1 MRILPFIVST
11 IVTVGLVWALN
22 KPWGDKVP
30 MPLGKFLSPQHGFW
44 QNAEDVNHNFSANL
58 QFPDLKGKVDVYF
71 DDRLVPHVFAS
82 EEDDLYFVQGYL
94 HAKFR
99 LFQMDLQT
107 KVAEGRAS
115 EIAGEKAIPM
125 DRESRRGGMRHAAEN
140 ALAEMEK
147 DPEAKAFYSAYT
159 KGINA
164 YINSLKESEIPV
176 EYKILNFKPEPWT
189 NLRTALL
196 LKMMAKMLAWGTE
209 SDLAASNARNIFTDE
224 QMKALYPEVQDS
236 LLPIIPKGTVF
247 DKPGIVP
254 VKPAIADSVYF
265 KTQKTIAAAENFK
278 PDIDNGSNNWVVAGS
293 KTRSGAPILANDPHL
308 ELSLPS
314 IWYEMQ
320 LTTPRHNVY
329 GVTLPGSPFI
339 IIGFNDSIA
348 WGVTNAQRDVKD
360 FYEITFKDK
369 QRKEYQ
375 YNGEWKPTRQVIEEI
390 KIKGKPSVFD
400 TVIYTHYG
408 PVMFDESYTNGLS
421 GDKNLAVRW
430 VGYEP
435 GNDGKA
441 FHQLNHAENYNQYVL
456 AISNMICPAQNFV
469 FASKTGDIAIWQ
481 QGLFP
486 ARWEGQGLYTM
497 PGKDSSFEWQGF
509 IPKNENPH
517 ALNPA
522 RGFLESANQRPV
534 DATYPYFIPGSYM
547 TPRGIA
553 IEHYLNNMTA
563 ITPQDMMALQNNYFN
578 VTAQDIVPFFLKY
591 VDESRL
597 NESAKKYINELKG
610 WDYFATAISK
620 GQTIYQTWFDSLKVA
635 LWYDE
640 LNQVK
645 IAAPVPDEQTTIEM
659 LLRDSTTL
667 SYINNINT
675 PETETLADILVSSLN
690 KAADNLSVKEKEGK
704 LEWAAFKNPTV
715 YHLLRTA
722 LMPFARTGLKV
733 GGANNTINAIKHS
746 HGPSWRMVAQMGAQT
761 EAYGVYP
768 GGQSGN
774 PGSKFY
780 DNFID
785 TWAKGE
791 YYTLWVMKAADAT
804 DKKVKWTMN
813 FSK

>member
-1 MRILPFIVST
+1 MRIVPFIVST
-11 IVTVGLVWALN
+11 IVTTGLIWALN

-58 QFPDLKGKVDVYF
+58 KFADLKGKVDVYF

-82 EEDDLYFVQGYL
+82 EEEDLYFVQGYL

-125 DRESRRGGMRHAAEN
+125 DQENRRGGMRHAAEN
-140 ALAEMEK
+140 ALIEMEK

-159 KGINA
+159 RGINA
-164 YINSLKESEIPV
+164 YISSLKESEIPV

-209 SDLAASNARNIFTDE
+209 SDLAATNARSIFTDD
-224 QMKALYPEVQDS
+224 QMKALYPEVADS
-236 LLPIIPKGTVF
+236 LLPIVPKGTPF

-254 VKPAIADSVYF
+254 VKPSIADSVYF
-265 KTQKTIAAAENFK
+265 KTQKNIAATENFK

-293 KTRSGAPILANDPHL
+293 KTQSGAPILANDPHL

-320 LTTPRHNVY
+320 LTTPQHNVY

-390 KIKGKPSVFD
+390 KVKGKPSVFD

-408 PVMFDESYTNGLS
+408 PVMFDDRYTNGLS
-421 GDKNLAVRW
+421 ADKNLAVRW
-430 VGYEP
+430 MGYEP

-441 FHQLNHAENYNQYVL
+441 FQMLNHAENYDQYVQ
-456 AISNMICPAQNFV
+456 AIANMICPAQNFV

-486 ARWEGQGLYTM
+486 ARWEGQGLYVM
-497 PGKDSSFEWQGF
+497 PGTDSSFEWQGF
-509 IPKNENPH
+509 IPKNESPH

-553 IEHYLNNMTA
+553 IEHYLNNMSG

-578 VTAQDIVPFFLKY
+578 VTAQDIVPLLLKY

-597 NESAKKYINELKG
+597 NGDAKKYLDELKG
-610 WDYFATAISK
+610 WDYFAKPESK

-640 LNQVK
+640 LDQIKV
-645 IAAPVPDEQTTIEM
+645 AAPVPDEQTTIE
-659 LLRDSTTL
+659 LLIRDSTTL
-667 SYINNINT
+667 VYIDNINT
-675 PETETLADILVSSLN
+675 PEKETLADILVSAFN
-690 KAADNLSVKEKEGK
+690 KAAANLSAKEKEGK

-733 GGANNTINAIKHS
+733 GGANNIINAIKHS
-746 HGPSWRMVAQMGAQT
+746 HGPSWRMIAQMGSQT

-791 YYTLWVMKAADAT
+791 YYTLWVMKAAEAT